1 MENMQCF
8 WKFTE
13 SIYVEWIQ
21 CELVNIPGHIVQL
34 ETQIYEL
41 KKGQQNS
48 KNKTKLESLK
58 EMVKLNFAKPN
69 HIIPD

>member
-1 MENMQCF
+1 MN
-8 WKFTE
+8 K
-13 SIYVEWIQ
+13 
-21 CELVNIPGHIVQL
+21 PGHIVQL

-41 KKGQQNS
+41 KKDQQNN

-69 HIIPD
+69 HIIPDWKKML